1 MLFQMIFRG
10 FLIWMASSLP
20 GRLLFRKFTSLS
32 LISPQVNPQAQMV
45 YTDFY
50 HFFYQLLES
59 TFFLQ
64 SIFFFTNFVLPSSG
78 GKTFITLV
86 PRKENPILVSDYCL
100 ISLCNVC
107 FKIDSKILTSR
118 LKIVLPHLIG
128 KEQAIFVFYRSTF
141 DNIIAMTP

>member
-50 HFFYQLLES
+50 HFFTNYWRVL
-59 TFFLQ
+59 FFCNQ
-64 SIFFFTNFVLPSSG
+64 FFFSNFVLPSSG

-86 PRKENPILVSDYCL
+86 PRKENPILVSNYCL